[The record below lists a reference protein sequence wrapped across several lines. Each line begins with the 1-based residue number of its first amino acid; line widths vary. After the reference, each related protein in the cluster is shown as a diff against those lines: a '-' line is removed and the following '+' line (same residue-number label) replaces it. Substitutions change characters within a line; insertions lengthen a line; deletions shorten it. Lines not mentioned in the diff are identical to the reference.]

1 MEAVTK
7 VLWLFFDLDG
17 TLADSLP
24 GLQASIA
31 EALSSGGRRLRV
43 EDLRPFIGPGIRTI
57 LKNLESDLTEAELD
71 GMERSFR
78 ASYDTNGARNALL
91 FEGVQ
96 QTLEA
101 LKANGAELFL
111 VTNKPKLATVNLT
124 EQHGIAGLFTEM
136 LSRNSRQPAFL
147 SKGEMLRELVARYG
161 VNAER
166 AVMVGDTAEDQHA
179 AREAGMRF
187 AFVEYGYG
195 EIGDEVECIR
205 LSQFSELAQAC
216 GHPGGSEASTG

>member
-24 GLQASIA
+24 GLRGSIA

-111 VTNKPKLATVNLT
+111 VTNKPKLATVNLM

-166 AVMVGDTAEDQHA
+166 AVMVGDTAEDHHA

-187 AFVEYGYG
+187 AFVKYGYG

-205 LSQFSELAQAC
+205 IARFSELAQAC
-216 GHPGGSEASTG
+216 GHPCGSEASTG